1 MNCFIRLIL
10 TFRVLI
16 VLSLVAGFVSHS
28 PTFAQET
35 GEQTPPQE
43 NTTQDVSDLVTRT
56 LAPEVTPDDLSIL
69 MVPLTAAEMAQVVEG
84 WQAHVR
90 SQLEQ
95 LSYLNLDLNSA
106 SDAKAET
113 LRAQLAEVQQT
124 TKAYLA
130 NYQASV
136 TGWQDKGATP
146 EEVKPYQDY
155 AYAAASGALRTTD
168 PKTLFSAALDWLTDT
183 DGGLG
188 FLFSVLTVLLSIWA
202 LMFAARLA
210 RRMTDRGL
218 TRVPSLS
225 KLLKSFI
232 STAVFWAVMV
242 LGVLVVLGLF
252 GVNVTPLFAVFGGL
266 SFILGFALQET
277 LGNLASGLMIMVLK
291 PFDTGDYIQVGSSSG
306 FVDEMSVVSTK
317 IRTFDN
323 QIIVVPNSKIW
334 GDIIT
339 NVSASETRRV
349 DLVFGIGYSD
359 DAALAIEVLTKL
371 VAQHDLCLKDPAA
384 EIFVGELG
392 ESSVNIFCRPWT
404 KNDDYWT
411 VFWDL
416 TGQAKIE
423 FDAVGI
429 SIPFPQRDVH
439 LIPVEGAAQ

>member
-1 MNCFIRLIL
+1 MNCLTRLFAVLRVFVVAIFI
-10 TFRVLI
+10 
-16 VLSLVAGFVSHS
+16 AGPTAHS
-28 PTFAQET
+28 PALAQET
-35 GEQTPPQE
+35 PQE
-43 NTTQDVSDLVTRT
+43 ELQDNTSSEVSELVTRA
-56 LAPEVTPDDLSIL
+56 LEANVSLEDLNIL
-69 MVPLTAAEMAQVVEG
+69 LVPLTASEMAQVVEG
-84 WQAHVR
+84 WQAHLR
-90 SQLEQ
+90 SHLEL
-95 LSYLNLDLNSA
+95 LSNLNLDIKVS
-106 SDAKAET
+106 SDTAAEDLRKQLT
-113 LRAQLAEVQQT
+113 LVQQT
-124 TKAYLA
+124 NKSYLDNFQTA
-130 NYQASV
+130 ITA
-136 TGWQDKGATP
+136 WQGKGASP
-146 EEVKPYQDY
+146 EEIKPYQDY
-155 AYAAASGALRTTD
+155 AYAATAGALRTTD
-168 PKTLFSAALDWLTDT
+168 PKTLVNAALDWLTDT

-188 FLFSVLTVLLSIWA
+188 FLISVLTIMVAIWA
-202 LMFAARLA
+202 LMLVARLA
-210 RRMTDRGL
+210 RRMTIRGL
-218 TRVPSLS
+218 TRVPTLS

-371 VAQHDLCLKDPAA
+371 VAQHELCLKDPAP

-392 ESSVNIFCRPWT
+392 ESSVNIFCRPWA

-423 FDAVGI
+423 FDANGI

-439 LIPVEGAAQ
+439 LIPVEGAAR